1 MKQNFSI
8 IFILL
13 LSCVSVF
20 ADQKTKSESGSNTNT
35 IKRHQITHQK
45 QNLNSFPNEIKQV
58 IKNIKNNRTTYF
70 QKKREKL
77 KKVEN
82 PYKFRKSMT
91 NNFLFYKIAPLTGS
105 CDMFNFEICF
115 NTVTKKY
122 WILKTG
128 GFAGVYDLYEFGKIK

>member
-13 LSCVSVF
+13 LSCVSIF
-20 ADQKTKSESGSNTNT
+20 ADQKTKSASGSNTNA
-35 IKRHQITHQK
+35 IKSHRITLK
-45 QNLNSFPNEIKQV
+45 NQNLNAFPDAIKQV
-58 IKNIKNNRTTYF
+58 IKKIQKNRPTYF
-70 QKKREKL
+70 SKNRKKL

-128 GFAGVYDLYEFGKIK
+128 GFAGVYELYGPGKIK